1 MDKTKILIAD
11 DHRVVV
17 AGVRTALN
25 DHPDFEVVGEAFDGR
40 QAVELAKSLKPD
52 IAILDVSMPQLS
64 GIDAAKEIR
73 GFSPDI
79 RIVIFTMHTEKQY
92 VIDLFRAGISA
103 YVLKQD
109 PISDLVLA
117 LKSVRGGGTYF
128 STFAPTIL
136 LRHMEDLEECGNAKD
151 GFDDLSLRERE
162 VFLLLANGRPIK
174 KIAEE
179 LFISPKTVESHKYN
193 IMYKLKC
200 KTMTGLTKIGI
211 RRNLIEP

>member
-1 MDKTKILIAD
+1 MK
-11 DHRVVV
+11 
-17 AGVRTALN
+17 G
-25 DHPDFEVVGEAFDGR
+25 
-40 QAVELAKSLKPD
+40 
-52 IAILDVSMPQLS
+52 LDVGAIKFTRRRS
-64 GIDAAKEIR
+64 GVYDKIALRDGCWDFDRSHAPAWER
-73 GFSPDI
+73 S
-79 RIVIFTMHTEKQY
+79 
-92 VIDLFRAGISA
+92 
-103 YVLKQD
+103 
-109 PISDLVLA
+109 LA
-117 LKSVRGGGTYF
+117 LKSVRGGGAYF

-162 VFLLLANGRPIK
+162 VFLLLANGKPIK

-200 KTMTGLTKIGI
+200 KTMVELTKIGI